1 MAVWALLSISQTVK
15 AANYYITGFFVEGQ
29 EWTKLDGKNMESV
42 GNNKYSQT
50 YQCETTGKYCFRFA
64 GDDLPYQM
72 CPAVA
77 SYDLTKVSSY
87 GVSYTN
93 HEGKENYY
101 FCVNMESG
109 KTYTFTFDNSNPSN
123 RTVACTVS
131 GEGSGTVTPTEKY
144 CSFYLIGNLY
154 KENNEEWADGTK
166 ANPFNTIDGKTYTY
180 TFTGVEKTVYFRVQG
195 YDPDGN
201 KFGSDFAPN
210 TTDDKDKELTT
221 TFQTVVSKPYNSS
234 KTKAWTFDAKSDKT
248 YTITLDYSD
257 TSKPQIKYTEGGS
270 SVVTKVIKLFN
281 GSSEVTGYNGKYTLD
296 LSGETSTDATITLTI
311 DAKAY
316 GLATAQAISTVG
328 TTSDIAFTAEGTEKL
343 TLTAG
348 LIYSLTVTEDGK
360 MTVEAKEKVNPYKV
374 AGAGFYLVG
383 DFMSPYNHS
392 DVNPGGDIPGKIN
405 YERLYFKFE
414 QQADGSYKIDI
425 PACLTAKM
433 QILGISVDGVPRVYG
448 PSGIVEL
455 YGAKDHGTASPVTDG
470 SVGGNSKTN
479 NLVVVD
485 EFKDSD
491 NFWNLVTRND
501 GVTDDDG
508 IYEVSFTFDSDSKTP
523 KIWTIKHNSLKRV
536 VYLLSNAQG
545 ATAQPLYDSRIDIP
559 SGYSDVSSA
568 SAVHLEGITN
578 KYFVL
583 GTVVRNMST
592 PEIKKQAIKAD
603 DGIHEISQEKGGKQC
618 GTHTKFFFLGADP
631 VYESDNT
638 TIKTQDSYQLTA
650 NKPAVAISKLKG
662 NKVVQVNPTKGRD
675 DVAGKDNSYGMQAE
689 IYVPNA
695 GKIDY
700 PDVISMVGPA
710 IPSTTTTNVDGTTKW
725 LWDATAGDMTY
736 DESDHCY
743 KLVLNTS
750 ADLYGKTFRFVG
762 DHAITQNWY
771 EDGTPAN
778 VKYPDVKV
786 EGTSEATVADPNVV
800 NYTSDCTENTIVH
813 DSDIKWNRGA
823 GLWTVRFYIIP
834 GKDKN
839 TFQYTITGAS
849 KIYIPVTAHMGKLL
863 RTYTS
868 AIDVVPVDKEVLVY
882 AAQSY
887 TKNEKNNTGSGDET
901 GTVMLYRL
909 KFIPANQGVV
919 LYAPTTLG
927 NDKPGLIEVVPAY
940 SATVKRY
947 SNDVF
952 DYVKDWAKPETK
964 KELIWVNQET
974 HEQKKDVW
982 NNYLV
987 PVLTDTKITQFYF
1000 DDQNKWTGRNFAFTR
1015 YSQTNTGRANK
1026 VIKDDATNED
1036 PAKRD
1041 YFSFFRGAG
1050 TVKASYSYLMLP
1062 RTIMEGNGQI
1072 LDQNQDN
1079 DKNRFSKSMVW
1090 FEGIDAP
1097 MDNETTGISE
1107 LKNNVSNT
1115 DAAYYTLQGVKVAK
1129 PVKGIY
1135 IHQGKKVIIK

>member
-1 MAVWALLSISQTVK
+1 MAVWTLLSISQTVK
-15 AANYYITGFFVEGQ
+15 AVNCYITGYFVGES
-29 EWTKLDGKNMESV
+29 EWTTLDGKNMESV
-42 GNNKYSQT
+42 VNNKYSQT
-50 YQCETTGKYCFRFA
+50 YQCTKSGEYRFRFA
-64 GDDLPYQM
+64 VEGWKAQM
-72 CPAVA
+72 CPDVERFDLANKSKKIVYTDQNG
-77 SYDLTKVSSY
+77 YD
-87 GVSYTN
+87 N
-93 HEGKENYY
+93 NYFY
-101 FCVNMESG
+101 VNMENG
-109 KTYTFTFDNSNPSN
+109 KTYTFTFDDSNKDN

-131 GEGSGTVTPTEKY
+131 
-144 CSFYLIGNLY
+144 
-154 KENNEEWADGTK
+154 
-166 ANPFNTIDGKTYTY
+166 
-180 TFTGVEKTVYFRVQG
+180 
-195 YDPDGN
+195 
-201 KFGSDFAPN
+201 
-210 TTDDKDKELTT
+210 
-221 TFQTVVSKPYNSS
+221 
-234 KTKAWTFDAKSDKT
+234 
-248 YTITLDYSD
+248 
-257 TSKPQIKYTEGGS
+257 GS
-270 SVVTKVIKLFN
+270 SVVTKVIKLLN
-281 GSSEVTGYNGKYTLD
+281 GTTEVTGSNGKYTLD
-296 LSGETSTDATITLTI
+296 LSGETSTDAIITLDI
-311 DAKAY
+311 DGTTY

-328 TTSDIAFTAEGTEKL
+328 TTSDIAFTTEGTEKL
-343 TLTAG
+343 TLKAG
-348 LIYSLTVTEDGK
+348 LVYSLTVTEDGK

-392 DVNPGGDIPGKIN
+392 DVNPGGDTPGTIN

-414 QQADGSYKIDI
+414 QQKDGSYKIDI

-433 QILGISVDGVPRVYG
+433 QILGVSVDGVPRVYG
-448 PSGIVEL
+448 PSGIEQL
-455 YGAKDHGTASPVTDG
+455 HGAKDYGTASPVTDG
-470 SVGGNSKTN
+470 SVGGDSEKN

-485 EFKDSD
+485 GFKDSD

-568 SAVHLEGITN
+568 SAVHLEGITS

-592 PEIKKQAIKAD
+592 PEIQKQAIKAD

-778 VKYPDVKV
+778 VKYPDEKV

-800 NYTSDCTENTIVH
+800 NYTSECTENTIEH
-813 DSDIKWNRGA
+813 DKDIKWNRGA

-834 GKDKN
+834 GKDNKN

-868 AIDVVPVDKEVLVY
+868 AIDVVPVDANVLIY

-887 TKNEKNNTGSGDET
+887 TKNKENNTGSGDET
-901 GTVMLYRL
+901 GTVKLYRL

-919 LYAPTTLG
+919 LYSPNSSLDDGTPTKL
-927 NDKPGLIEVVPAY
+927 EVVPAY
-940 SATVKRY
+940 SETVKRY
-947 SNDVF
+947 THDVF
-952 DYVKDWAKPETK
+952 DYVDGWADSPA
-964 KELIWVNQET
+964 KESIWFNVHTLE
-974 HEQKKDVW
+974 KW

-987 PVLTDTKITQFYF
+987 PVLKDTKITQFF
-1000 DDQNKWTGRNFAFTR
+1000 IDDQNNWTGRNFAFTR
-1015 YSQTNTGRANK
+1015 YSKTFTGQKNK
-1026 VIKDDATNED
+1026 VLEDDDTNAD
-1036 PAKRD
+1036 TSKRD
-1041 YFSFFRGAG
+1041 YFSFFRAAG

-1072 LDQNQDN
+1072 LDQSQDN
-1079 DKNRFSKSMVW
+1079 DPVFSKSMVW

>member
-1 MAVWALLSISQTVK
+1 MMAFDKVEVVSQYKQGTNWK
-15 AANYYITGFFVEGQ
+15 ENPNFNFT
-29 EWTKLDGKNMESV
+29 TTDGKIYTCTLNDV
-42 GNNKYSQT
+42 PAGTQYIW
-50 YQCETTGKYCFRFA
+50 FRLKI
-64 GDDLPYQM
+64 GSTEYGPQGTEE
-72 CPAVA
+72 
-77 SYDLTKVSSY
+77 DLTLTSSY
-87 GVSYTN
+87 QKIFQIAWQHPKALMIVP
-93 HEGKENYY
+93 K
-101 FCVNMESG
+101 
-109 KTYTFTFDNSNPSN
+109 
-123 RTVACTVS
+123 S
-131 GEGSGTVTPTEKY
+131 GETS
-144 CSFYLIGNLY
+144 
-154 KENNEEWADGTK
+154 
-166 ANPFNTIDGKTYTY
+166 
-180 TFTGVEKTVYFRVQG
+180 
-195 YDPDGN
+195 
-201 KFGSDFAPN
+201 
-210 TTDDKDKELTT
+210 
-221 TFQTVVSKPYNSS
+221 
-234 KTKAWTFDAKSDKT
+234 
-248 YTITLDYSD
+248 YTITYNHD
-257 TSKPQIKYTEGGS
+257 TKEIKYEVSEGGS
-270 SVVTKVIKLFN
+270 TDVTKEIKLLN
-281 GSSEVTGYNGKYTLD
+281 GTSEVTGYNGKYTLD

-311 DAKAY
+311 DGTAY

-343 TLTAG
+343 TLKAG

-392 DVNPGGDIPGKIN
+392 DVNPGGDTPGTIN

-414 QQADGSYKIDI
+414 QQTDGSYKIDI

-448 PSGIVEL
+448 PSGIEEL

-485 EFKDSD
+485 GFKDSN

-545 ATAQPLYDSRIDIP
+545 ATAQPLYDSRSKIKD
-559 SGYSDVSSA
+559 GYSDVSSA
-568 SAVHLEGITN
+568 SAVHLEGITS

-583 GTVVRNMST
+583 GTVVRDLSNPDSK
-592 PEIKKQAIKAD
+592 IYKQAIKAD
-603 DGIHEISQEKGGKQC
+603 DGIHMISDENGGKQC

-638 TIKTQDSYQLTA
+638 TIVTKSSYWLTA

-662 NKVVQVNPTKGRD
+662 NKIVEVNPTKGSND
-675 DVAGKDNSYGMQAE
+675 EAGEDNSYGMQAE
-689 IYVPNA
+689 IFVPHSSM
-695 GKIDY
+695 IDY
-700 PDVISMVGPA
+700 PDAISMVGPA

-778 VKYPDVKV
+778 VKYPIEKV

-834 GKDKN
+834 GKDNKN

-887 TKNEKNNTGSGDET
+887 TKNKENNTGSGDET
-901 GTVMLYRL
+901 GTVKLYRL

-919 LYAPTTLG
+919 LYSPNSPLDNVTPTKL
-927 NDKPGLIEVVPAY
+927 EVVPAY

-947 SNDVF
+947 THDVF
-952 DYVKDWAKPETK
+952 DYVEGWADSPA
-964 KELIWVNQET
+964 KESIWFNE
-974 HEQKKDVW
+974 HSSEKW

-987 PVLTDTKITQFYF
+987 PVLTDTKITQFF
-1000 DDQNKWTGRNFAFTR
+1000 IDDHNNWTGRNFAFTR
-1015 YSQTNTGRANK
+1015 YSKTFTGQKNK
-1026 VIKDDATNED
+1026 VLEDDDANADTN
-1036 PAKRD
+1036 KRD
-1041 YFSFFRGAG
+1041 YFSFFRAAG

-1079 DKNRFSKSMVW
+1079 DTNRFSKSMVW

-1107 LKNNVSNT
+1107 LKNHVSNT

-1135 IHQGKKVIIK
+1135 IHQGKKVIVK

>member
-1 MAVWALLSISQTVK
+1 MKRFFTFLMAVWALLSISQTVK
-15 AANYYITGFFVEGQ
+15 AADVTVYFQCPDGWTTPVHVYAYGNGTISDWDKTPECTKFNTNKGVELWKCSFDSKFTKVIFQNGGRNLQTNSEGFLVA
-29 EWTKLDGKNMESV
+29 KNHV
-42 GNNKYSQT
+42 YT
-50 YQCETTGKYCFRFA
+50 FA
-64 GDDLPYQM
+64 GDQGTLSEFEKKAPY
-72 CPAVA
+72 
-77 SYDLTKVSSY
+77 
-87 GVSYTN
+87 
-93 HEGKENYY
+93 
-101 FCVNMESG
+101 
-109 KTYTFTFDNSNPSN
+109 TYTLRGGYN
-123 RTVACTVS
+123 
-131 GEGSGTVTPTEKY
+131 
-144 CSFYLIGNLY
+144 
-154 KENNEEWADGTK
+154 DGTWS
-166 ANPFNTIDGKTYTY
+166 NESSSFVYDGTSKYTY
-180 TFTGVEKTVYFRVQG
+180 TFTANQDGEFRFRVNTNYKKENTEDADIALCPDGTGEVKSQALTNEPVDVSYTNKKNASGALINANNYWTYNVTNGKEYTFTLSEVYNSEDNIYSRKLSVVPEKTIQLLNAG
-195 YDPDGN
+195 T
-201 KFGSDFAPN
+201 A
-210 TTDDKDKELTT
+210 
-221 TFQTVVSKPYNSS
+221 
-234 KTKAWTFDAKSDKT
+234 
-248 YTITLDYSD
+248 
-257 TSKPQIKYTEGGS
+257 
-270 SVVTKVIKLFN
+270 
-281 GSSEVTGYNGKYTLD
+281 VTGSNGKYTLD
-296 LSGETSTDATITLTI
+296 LSGATSTDATITLSI
-311 DAKAY
+311 DGTTY
-316 GLATAQAISTVG
+316 GLATAQEISTVG
-328 TTSDIAFTAEGTEKL
+328 TTSGIAFTTEGAEKL
-343 TLTAG
+343 TLKAG
-348 LIYSLTVTEDGK
+348 LIYSLTVTKDGK

-392 DVNPGGDIPGKIN
+392 DVTPGGDTPGTIN

-414 QQADGSYKIDI
+414 QQTDGSYKIDI

-448 PSGIVEL
+448 PSGIEEL

-470 SVGGNSKTN
+470 SVGGNSKTD
-479 NLVVVD
+479 NLVVND
-485 EFKDSD
+485 FDDQK
-491 NFWNLVTRND
+491 NYWNLVTRND

-508 IYEVSFTFDSDSKTP
+508 AYEVSFKYDPITQSPTT
-523 KIWTIKHNSLKRV
+523 WTIKHNSLKRV
-536 VYLLSNAQG
+536 MYLLSNAQG
-545 ATAQPLYDSRIDIP
+545 ATAQPLYDSRIGIS
-559 SGYSDVSSA
+559 SGYSDNASA

-583 GTVVRNMST
+583 GTVVRNMSNT
-592 PEIKKQAIKAD
+592 DSEIYKQARKAND
-603 DGIHEISQEKGGKQC
+603 DIHEIPKSKGGNEC

-662 NKVVQVNPTKGRD
+662 NKIVQVNPTKGRD
-675 DVAGKDNSYGMQAE
+675 DVAAKDGSYGMQAE

-695 GKIDY
+695 NLIDY
-700 PDVISMVGPA
+700 PDAISMVGPA

-725 LWDATAGDMTY
+725 LWNATAGDMTY

-778 VKYPDVKV
+778 VKYPDEKV
-786 EGTSEATVADPNVV
+786 EGTSDATVADPNVV
-800 NYTSDCTENTIVH
+800 NYTFDCTENTIEH
-813 DSDIKWNRGA
+813 DKDIKWNRGA

-834 GKDKN
+834 GKDNKN

-849 KIYIPVTAHMGKLL
+849 KIYIPVIAHMGMLL

-868 AIDVVPVDKEVLVY
+868 ASDVVPVDKEVLVY

-887 TKNEKNNTGSGDET
+887 TKNTENKTGSGDET
-901 GTVMLYRL
+901 GTVKLYRL

-927 NDKPGLIEVVPAY
+927 NEEPGQIEVVPAY

-952 DYVKDWAKPETK
+952 DYVENWAKPETK
-964 KELIWVNQET
+964 KEQIWVNQET
-974 HEQKKDVW
+974 HEQEKDVW

-987 PVLTDTKITQFYF
+987 PILTDTNITQFYF
-1000 DDQNKWTGRNFAFTR
+1000 DDQNNWTGRNFAFTR

-1026 VIKDDATNED
+1026 VTKDDATNED

-1050 TVKASYSYLMLP
+1050 IVKASYSYLMLP

-1072 LDQNQDN
+1072 LNQNQDN
-1079 DKNRFSKSMVW
+1079 DTKRFSKSMVW

-1135 IHQGKKVIIK
+1135 IHQGKKVIVK

>member
-1 MAVWALLSISQTVK
+1 MKKRFFTFLMAVWALLSISQTVK
-15 AANYYITGFFVEGQ
+15 ADDVTVYFQCPKDWRTPVCAYAYNDGADKNPNWDDAPAGSEYYTSTGVKLWRCTFDSKYKKVIFKEPYVKDLETKQTSKDGFLVTNNYVYTSGGPDVTLSEFEKEAPYTYTLRGGYDNGAWNNESSNFKYVG
-29 EWTKLDGKNMESV
+29 DGK
-42 GNNKYSQT
+42 
-50 YQCETTGKYCFRFA
+50 
-64 GDDLPYQM
+64 
-72 CPAVA
+72 
-77 SYDLTKVSSY
+77 
-87 GVSYTN
+87 
-93 HEGKENYY
+93 
-101 FCVNMESG
+101 
-109 KTYTFTFDNSNPSN
+109 YTFTFTATQTGEFRFRVNTNY
-123 RTVACTVS
+123 TS
-131 GEGSGTVTPTEKY
+131 GAALCPNV
-144 CSFYLIGNLY
+144 
-154 KENNEEWADGTK
+154 D
-166 ANPFNTIDGKTYTY
+166 FNTKRKELTSTPEDVAYNDQNDASGKSMSDNYWFCDVTNGKKY
-180 TFTGVEKTVYFRVQG
+180 TFT
-195 YDPDGN
+195 
-201 KFGSDFAPN
+201 
-210 TTDDKDKELTT
+210 LTE
-221 TFQTVVSKPYNSS
+221 QYNS
-234 KTKAWTFDAKSDKT
+234 TNKS
-248 YTITLDYSD
+248 YTRKLSVV
-257 TSKPQIKYTEGGS
+257 PEEA
-270 SVVTKVIKLFN
+270 VVTKVILN
-281 GSSEVTGYNGKYTLD
+281 GSSELPGSKGSYTLD
-296 LSGETSTDATITLTI
+296 LSGETSSDANITLTI
-311 DAKAY
+311 NGVPY
-316 GLATAQAISTVG
+316 GLATAQTISAAG
-328 TTSDIAFTAEGTEKL
+328 TTSGIAFTTEGAEAL
-343 TLTAG
+343 TLKAG

-392 DVNPGGDIPGKIN
+392 DVNPGGDNPGEIN

-414 QQADGSYKIDI
+414 QQTDGSYKIDI

-433 QILGISVDGVPRVYG
+433 QILGISVDGVPSVYG
-448 PSGIVEL
+448 PSDIVDL
-455 YGAKDHGTASPVTDG
+455 YGAKAHGTASPVTDG
-470 SVGGNSKTN
+470 SVGGNSNTD
-479 NLVVVD
+479 NLVVVND
-485 EFKDSD
+485 FNDKI
-491 NFWNLVTRND
+491 NYWNLVTRND

-568 SAVHLEGITN
+568 SAVHLEGITS

-583 GTVVRNMST
+583 GTVVRDLSN
-592 PEIKKQAIKAD
+592 PESNIYKQAIKAD
-603 DGIHEISQEKGGKQC
+603 DGIHMISNEKGGKQC

-638 TIKTQDSYQLTA
+638 TIVTKDSYKLTA

-662 NKVVQVNPTKGRD
+662 NKIVEVNPTKGNND
-675 DVAGKDNSYGMQAE
+675 EAGEDNSYGMQAE

-725 LWDATAGDMTY
+725 LWNATAGDMTY

-778 VKYPDVKV
+778 VEYPIEKV
-786 EGTSEATVADPNVV
+786 DGTSEATVADPNVV
-800 NYTSDCTENTIVH
+800 NYISDCTENKIVH

-834 GKDKN
+834 GKDNKN
-839 TFQYTITGAS
+839 TFQYTITCAS

-868 AIDVVPVDKEVLVY
+868 AVDVVPVDKEVLIY

-887 TKNEKNNTGSGDET
+887 TKNNVNNTGSGDET
-901 GTVMLYRL
+901 GTVKLYRL
-909 KFIPANQGVV
+909 KYIPANQGVV
-919 LYAPTTLG
+919 LYSPNSPLG
-927 NDKPGLIEVVPAY
+927 NGTPTKLEVVPAY

-947 SNDVF
+947 SSDHF
-952 DYVKDWAKPETK
+952 DYLEDWADSQE
-964 KELIWVNQET
+964 KESIWVNEHT
-974 HEQKKDVW
+974 SEKW
-982 NNYLV
+982 NNFLM
-987 PVLTDTKITQFYF
+987 PVLADTKVTQFYY
-1000 DDQNKWTGRNFAFTR
+1000 DEKGEWTGRIFSFTR
-1015 YSQTNTGRANK
+1015 YSQTFTGQNN
-1026 VIKDDATNED
+1026 VIEDDFNNED
-1036 PAKRD
+1036 ISKRD
-1041 YFSFFRGAG
+1041 YFSFFRAAG

-1062 RTIMEGNGQI
+1062 RDIMVGNGQI
-1072 LDQNQDN
+1072 LDQSQDN
-1079 DKNRFSKSMVW
+1079 DTKLFSKSMVW

-1107 LKNNVSNT
+1107 LKNHVSNT

-1135 IHQGKKVIIK
+1135 IHQGKKVIVK

>member
-15 AANYYITGFFVEGQ
+15 AVDFCIMGTFDGKDRPD
-29 EWTKLDGKNMESV
+29 WTKLDDKNMDLV
-42 GNNKYSQT
+42 GTNKYSQT
-50 YQCETTGKYCFRFA
+50 YQCTKAGVYHFRFI
-64 GDDLPYQM
+64 GIGWNGEM
-72 CPAVA
+72 CPEQSA
-77 SYDLTKVSSY
+77 YDLTQASP
-87 GVSYTN
+87 SYTVSWTDQP
-93 HEGKENYY
+93 GKKNNYFY
-101 FCVNMESG
+101 VNMESG
-109 KTYTFTFDNSNPSN
+109 KTYTFTFDDSDSKN

-131 GEGSGTVTPTEKY
+131 
-144 CSFYLIGNLY
+144 
-154 KENNEEWADGTK
+154 
-166 ANPFNTIDGKTYTY
+166 
-180 TFTGVEKTVYFRVQG
+180 
-195 YDPDGN
+195 
-201 KFGSDFAPN
+201 
-210 TTDDKDKELTT
+210 
-221 TFQTVVSKPYNSS
+221 
-234 KTKAWTFDAKSDKT
+234 
-248 YTITLDYSD
+248 
-257 TSKPQIKYTEGGS
+257 GS

-311 DAKAY
+311 DDITY
-316 GLATAQAISTVG
+316 RLATAQTISAAG
-328 TTSDIAFTAEGTEKL
+328 TTSDIAFTTEGTEAL
-343 TLTAG
+343 TLKAG
-348 LIYSLTVTEDGK
+348 LIYSLSVTEDGK
-360 MTVEAKEKVNPYKV
+360 MTVVAEEKVDPYAAV
-374 AGAGFYLVG
+374 YNAGFYLVG
-383 DFMSPYNHS
+383 DFMSQYN
-392 DVNPGGDIPGKIN
+392 DKTVNPGGDTPGKIN

-414 QQADGSYKIDI
+414 QQKDGSYKIDI

-433 QILGISVDGVPRVYG
+433 QILGVSVDGVPRVYG
-448 PSGIVEL
+448 PSGIEQL
-455 YGAKDHGTASPVTDG
+455 HGAKDYGTASPVTDG
-470 SVGGNSKTN
+470 SVGGDSETN
-479 NLVVVD
+479 NLVVAD
-485 EFKDSD
+485 ESKDSD

-508 IYEVSFTFDSDSKTP
+508 IYEVSFEYDPKTQSP
-523 KIWTIKHNSLKRV
+523 TTWTIKHNSLKRV
-536 VYLLSNAQG
+536 MYLLSNAQG
-545 ATAQPLYDSRIDIP
+545 ATAQPLYDSRINIP
-559 SGYSDVSSA
+559 SGYSDVASA

-583 GTVVRNMST
+583 GTVVRNMPSQ
-592 PEIKKQAIKAD
+592 EIYNQAIKAD
-603 DGIHEISQEKGGKQC
+603 DGIHQISDEKGGKQC

-700 PDVISMVGPA
+700 PDAISMVGPA

-771 EDGTPAN
+771 EDDTPAN
-778 VKYPDVKV
+778 LKYPDEKV

-800 NYTSDCTENTIVH
+800 NYTSDCTENTIEH
-813 DSDIKWNRGA
+813 DKDIKWNRGA

-868 AIDVVPVDKEVLVY
+868 AVDVVPVDKEVLVY

-887 TKNEKNNTGSGDET
+887 TKNKENNTGSGDET
-901 GTVMLYRL
+901 GTVKLYRL

-927 NDKPGLIEVVPAY
+927 NEKPGLIEVVPAY

-947 SNDVF
+947 SNDAF
-952 DYVKDWAKPETK
+952 DYVEDWAKPETK

-974 HEQKKDVW
+974 HEQEKDVW

-1000 DDQNKWTGRNFAFTR
+1000 EEQNKWTGRNFAFTR
-1015 YSQTNTGRANK
+1015 YSQTNTGRANG
-1026 VIKDDATNED
+1026 VITDNTTD
-1036 PAKRD
+1036 PDPKKHD

-1062 RTIMEGNGQI
+1062 RIIMEGNGQI

-1079 DKNRFSKSMVW
+1079 DNTNRFSKSMVW

-1107 LKNNVSNT
+1107 LKNYVSNT
-1115 DAAYYTLQGVKVAK
+1115 DAAYYTLQGVKLAK

>member
-1 MAVWALLSISQTVK
+1 MKKRFFTFLMAILALLSISQVVK
-15 AANYYITGFFVEGQ
+15 AADCYIMGSFNTTEA
-29 EWTKLDGKNMESV
+29 WTKLDGQNMTALSGE
-42 GNNKYSQT
+42 KYTQE
-50 YQCETTGKYCFRFA
+50 YKCTTSGEYRFRFA
-64 GDDLPYQM
+64 VGGESWQLCPHTPKYNLTEAIPNYGCAYTTDNGKGD
-72 CPAVA
+72 
-77 SYDLTKVSSY
+77 
-87 GVSYTN
+87 
-93 HEGKENYY
+93 NYFY
-101 FCVNMESG
+101 VNMESG
-109 KTYTFTFDNSNPSN
+109 KTYTFTFDNSNASN
-123 RTVACTVS
+123 RNVACTVS
-131 GEGSGTVTPTEKY
+131 GSTSPSEFEKL
-144 CSFYLIGNLY
+144 YLIGGLY
-154 KENNEEWADGTK
+154 GDWNDDTTRPFTTTDGEVYEYVFDSDYTNKFNKESD
-166 ANPFNTIDGKTYTY
+166 DY
-180 TFTGVEKTVYFRVQG
+180 YFRVKTATSQHYQPQTNDAPVETEFTSANPG
-195 YDPDGN
+195 SNIAWKFTMTKGKSYTLIFDYEN
-201 KFGSDFAPN
+201 KRIKYLEG
-210 TTDDKDKELTT
+210 
-221 TFQTVVSKPYNSS
+221 VSK
-234 KTKAWTFDAKSDKT
+234 K
-248 YTITLDYSD
+248 IQL
-257 TSKPQIKYTEGGS
+257 
-270 SVVTKVIKLFN
+270 LN
-281 GSSEVTGYNGKYTLD
+281 GSSEVTGSNGKYTLD
-296 LSGETSTDATITLTI
+296 LSGASSDAKITLTI
-311 DAKAY
+311 DGAKY
-316 GLATAQAISTVG
+316 RLATAQTISAAG
-328 TTSDIAFTAEGTEKL
+328 TTSGIAFTTEGTEAL
-343 TLTAG
+343 TLKAG

-392 DVNPGGDIPGKIN
+392 DVNPGGDKPGEIN

-414 QQADGSYKIDI
+414 QQNDGSYKIDI

-433 QILGISVDGVPRVYG
+433 QILGISVDGVPSVYG
-448 PSGIVEL
+448 PSDIVDL
-455 YGAKDHGTASPVTDG
+455 YGAKAHGTASPVTDG
-470 SVGGNSKTN
+470 SVGGNSNTD
-479 NLVVVD
+479 NLVVVND
-485 EFKDSD
+485 FNDQI
-491 NFWNLVTRND
+491 NYWNLVTRND

-545 ATAQPLYDSRIDIP
+545 ATAQPLYDSRSTIKD
-559 SGYSDVSSA
+559 GYSDVSSA
-568 SAVHLEGITN
+568 SAVHLEGITS

-583 GTVVRNMST
+583 GTVVRDLSNPDSK
-592 PEIKKQAIKAD
+592 IYKQAIKAD
-603 DGIHEISQEKGGKQC
+603 DGIHMISNEKGGKQC

-638 TIKTQDSYQLTA
+638 TIVTKDSYKLTA

-662 NKVVQVNPTKGRD
+662 NKIVEVNPTKGNND
-675 DVAGKDNSYGMQAE
+675 EAGEDNSYGMQAE

-725 LWDATAGDMTY
+725 LWDAIAGDMTY
-736 DESDHCY
+736 DESDRCY

-750 ADLYGKTFRFVG
+750 AESFNKTFRFVG

-778 VKYPDVKV
+778 VKYPIEKV
-786 EGTSEATVADPNVV
+786 DGTSEATVADPNVV

-834 GKDKN
+834 GKDNN

-868 AIDVVPVDKEVLVY
+868 AVDVVPVDANVLIY

-887 TKNEKNNTGSGDET
+887 TKNNENNTGSGDET
-901 GTVMLYRL
+901 GTVKLYRL
-909 KFIPANQGVV
+909 KYIPANQGVV
-919 LYAPTTLG
+919 LYSPNSPLG
-927 NDKPGLIEVVPAY
+927 NGTPTKLEVVPAY

-947 SNDVF
+947 SSNAF
-952 DYVKDWAKPETK
+952 DYVEGWADSQE
-964 KELIWVNQET
+964 KESIWVNVHTSE
-974 HEQKKDVW
+974 KW
-982 NNYLV
+982 NNYLM
-987 PVLTDTKITQFYF
+987 PVLADTKVTQFYY
-1000 DDQNKWTGRNFAFTR
+1000 DENNAWTGRIFSFTR
-1015 YSQTNTGRANK
+1015 YSKTFTGKNNNVQEDDDTNTE
-1026 VIKDDATNED
+1026 IS
-1036 PAKRD
+1036 KRD
-1041 YFSFFRGAG
+1041 YFSFFRFSG
-1050 TVKASYSYLMLP
+1050 TAKANYSYLMLP
-1062 RTIMEGNGQI
+1062 RTVMQGNGQI

-1079 DKNRFSKSMVW
+1079 DTKLFSKSMVW

-1107 LKNNVSNT
+1107 LKNHVSNT

-1135 IHQGKKVIIK
+1135 IHQGMKVIVK

>member
-123 RTVACTVS
+123 RTVACTVG

-195 YDPDGN
+195 YNPDGN

-210 TTDDKDKELTT
+210 TTDGKDKDLTT
-221 TFQTVVSKPYNSS
+221 TFQTVVFKPYYSPT
-234 KTKAWTFDAKSDKT
+234 TKAWTFDAKSDKT

-296 LSGETSTDATITLTI
+296 LSGETSTDAIITLDI
-311 DAKAY
+311 DGTTY

-343 TLTAG
+343 TLKAG
-348 LIYSLTVTEDGK
+348 LIYSLSVTKDGK

-392 DVNPGGDIPGKIN
+392 DVNPGGDTPGTIN

-414 QQADGSYKIDI
+414 QQTDGSYKIDI

-433 QILGISVDGVPRVYG
+433 QILGVSVDGVPRVYG

-455 YGAKDHGTASPVTDG
+455 YGAKDHGKASPVTDG
-470 SVGGNSKTN
+470 SVGGNSETN

-485 EFKDSD
+485 GFKDSD

-508 IYEVSFTFDSDSKTP
+508 SYEVSFTFDSDSKTP

-545 ATAQPLYDSRIDIP
+545 ATAQPLYDSRINNT
-559 SGYSDVSSA
+559 SSYSNVASA
-568 SAVHLEGITN
+568 TAVHLEGITN

-583 GTVVRNMST
+583 GTVVRNMSNVDGD
-592 PEIKKQAIKAD
+592 IYKQASKAG
-603 DGIHEISQEKGGKQC
+603 DGIHEIPKNKGGDEC

-662 NKVVQVNPTKGRD
+662 NKIVEVNPTKGRD

-786 EGTSEATVADPNVV
+786 KGTSEATVADPNVV
-800 NYTSDCTENTIVH
+800 NYTSDCTENTIEH
-813 DSDIKWNRGA
+813 DKDIKWNRGA

-952 DYVKDWAKPETK
+952 DYVEDWAKPETK

-974 HEQKKDVW
+974 HEQEKDVW

-1015 YSQTNTGRANK
+1015 YSQTKTGRANG
-1026 VIKDDATNED
+1026 VIKDNTTD
-1036 PAKRD
+1036 PKKHD
-1041 YFSFFRGAG
+1041 YFSFFRAAG

-1062 RTIMEGNGQI
+1062 RTSMEGNGQI

>member
-15 AANYYITGFFVEGQ
+15 AVDFCIMGTFTGEDRTH
-29 EWTKLDGKNMESV
+29 WTKLDGKNMDLV
-42 GNNKYSQT
+42 GTNKYSQT
-50 YQCETTGKYCFRFA
+50 YQCTKAGEYHFRFI
-64 GDDLPYQM
+64 GIGWKGEM
-72 CPAVA
+72 CPEQS
-77 SYDLTKVSSY
+77 SYDLTKASP
-87 GVSYTN
+87 SYTVSWTDQP
-93 HEGKENYY
+93 GKEKNY
-101 FCVNMESG
+101 FSVNMESG
-109 KTYTFTFDNSNPSN
+109 KTYTFTFDDSDSKN

-131 GEGSGTVTPTEKY
+131 
-144 CSFYLIGNLY
+144 
-154 KENNEEWADGTK
+154 
-166 ANPFNTIDGKTYTY
+166 
-180 TFTGVEKTVYFRVQG
+180 
-195 YDPDGN
+195 
-201 KFGSDFAPN
+201 
-210 TTDDKDKELTT
+210 
-221 TFQTVVSKPYNSS
+221 
-234 KTKAWTFDAKSDKT
+234 
-248 YTITLDYSD
+248 
-257 TSKPQIKYTEGGS
+257 GS
-270 SVVTKVIKLFN
+270 SVVTKVIKLLN
-281 GSSEVTGYNGKYTLD
+281 GTTEVTGSNGKYTLD
-296 LSGETSTDATITLTI
+296 LSGETSTDAIITLDI
-311 DAKAY
+311 DGTTY

-328 TTSDIAFTAEGTEKL
+328 TTSDIAFTTEGTEKL
-343 TLTAG
+343 TLKAG
-348 LIYSLTVTEDGK
+348 LVYSLTVTEDGK

-392 DVNPGGDIPGKIN
+392 DVNPGGDTPGTIN

-414 QQADGSYKIDI
+414 QQKDGSYKIDI

-433 QILGISVDGVPRVYG
+433 QILGVSVDGVPRVYG
-448 PSGIVEL
+448 PSGIEQL
-455 YGAKDHGTASPVTDG
+455 HGAKDYGTASPVTDG
-470 SVGGNSKTN
+470 SVGGDSEKN

-508 IYEVSFTFDSDSKTP
+508 IYEVSITFDSDSKTP

-545 ATAQPLYDSRIDIP
+545 ATAQPLYDSRINIP
-559 SGYSDVSSA
+559 SGYSDVASA

-583 GTVVRNMST
+583 GTVVRNMTS
-592 PEIKKQAIKAD
+592 PEIYNQAIKAD
-603 DGIHEISQEKGGKQC
+603 DGIHQISDEKGGKQC

-689 IYVPNA
+689 ILVPNA

-700 PDVISMVGPA
+700 PDAISMVGPA

-771 EDGTPAN
+771 EDDTPAN
-778 VKYPDVKV
+778 LKYPDEKV

-800 NYTSDCTENTIVH
+800 NYTSDCTENTIEH
-813 DSDIKWNRGA
+813 DKDIKWNRGA

-868 AIDVVPVDKEVLVY
+868 AIDVVPVDANVLIY

-887 TKNEKNNTGSGDET
+887 QKNTDKTPVAGGET
-901 GTVMLYRL
+901 GTVKLYRL

-927 NDKPGLIEVVPAY
+927 NEEPGLIEVVPAY

-952 DYVKDWAKPETK
+952 DYVKDWAKPETT
-964 KELIWVNQET
+964 KEQIWVNQET
-974 HEQKKDVW
+974 HEQAKDKW

-1015 YSQTNTGRANK
+1015 YSQTNTGRANG
-1026 VIKDDATNED
+1026 VIKDNTTD
-1036 PAKRD
+1036 PDPKKHD
-1041 YFSFFRGAG
+1041 YFSFFRAAG

-1079 DKNRFSKSMVW
+1079 DTNRFSKSMVW

>member
-1 MAVWALLSISQTVK
+1 MAVWTLLSISQTVK
-15 AANYYITGFFVEGQ
+15 AVNCYITGYFVGES
-29 EWTKLDGKNMESV
+29 EWTTLDGKNMESV
-42 GNNKYSQT
+42 VNNKYSQT
-50 YQCETTGKYCFRFA
+50 YQCTKSGEYRFRFA
-64 GDDLPYQM
+64 VEGWKAQM
-72 CPAVA
+72 CPDVERFDLANKSKKIVYTDQNG
-77 SYDLTKVSSY
+77 YD
-87 GVSYTN
+87 N
-93 HEGKENYY
+93 NYFY
-101 FCVNMESG
+101 VNMENG
-109 KTYTFTFDNSNPSN
+109 KTYTFTFDDSNKDN

-131 GEGSGTVTPTEKY
+131 
-144 CSFYLIGNLY
+144 
-154 KENNEEWADGTK
+154 
-166 ANPFNTIDGKTYTY
+166 
-180 TFTGVEKTVYFRVQG
+180 
-195 YDPDGN
+195 
-201 KFGSDFAPN
+201 
-210 TTDDKDKELTT
+210 
-221 TFQTVVSKPYNSS
+221 
-234 KTKAWTFDAKSDKT
+234 
-248 YTITLDYSD
+248 
-257 TSKPQIKYTEGGS
+257 GS
-270 SVVTKVIKLFN
+270 SVVTKVIKLLN
-281 GSSEVTGYNGKYTLD
+281 GTTEVTGSNGKYTLD
-296 LSGETSTDATITLTI
+296 LSGETSTDAIITLDI
-311 DAKAY
+311 DGTTY

-328 TTSDIAFTAEGTEKL
+328 TTSDIAFTTEGTEKL
-343 TLTAG
+343 TLKAG
-348 LIYSLTVTEDGK
+348 LVYSLTVTEDGK

-392 DVNPGGDIPGKIN
+392 DVNPGGDTPGTIN

-414 QQADGSYKIDI
+414 QQKDGSYKIDI

-433 QILGISVDGVPRVYG
+433 QILGVSVDGVPRVYG
-448 PSGIVEL
+448 PSGIEQL
-455 YGAKDHGTASPVTDG
+455 HGAKDYGTASPVTDG
-470 SVGGNSKTN
+470 SVGGDSEKN

-485 EFKDSD
+485 GFKDSD

-508 IYEVSFTFDSDSKTP
+508 IYEVSLTFDSDSKTP

-568 SAVHLEGITN
+568 SAVHLEGITS

-592 PEIKKQAIKAD
+592 PEIQKQAIKAD

-778 VKYPDVKV
+778 VKYPDEKV

-800 NYTSDCTENTIVH
+800 NYTSECTENTIEH
-813 DSDIKWNRGA
+813 DKDIKWNRGA

-834 GKDKN
+834 GKDNKN

-868 AIDVVPVDKEVLVY
+868 AIDVVPVDANVLIY

-887 TKNEKNNTGSGDET
+887 TKNKENNTGSGDET
-901 GTVMLYRL
+901 GTVKLYRL

-919 LYAPTTLG
+919 LYSPNSSLDDGTPTKL
-927 NDKPGLIEVVPAY
+927 EVVPAY
-940 SATVKRY
+940 SETVKRY
-947 SNDVF
+947 THDVF
-952 DYVKDWAKPETK
+952 DYVDGWADSPA
-964 KELIWVNQET
+964 KESIWFNVHTLE
-974 HEQKKDVW
+974 KW

-987 PVLTDTKITQFYF
+987 PVLKDTKITQFF
-1000 DDQNKWTGRNFAFTR
+1000 IDDQNNWTGRNFAFTR
-1015 YSQTNTGRANK
+1015 YSKTFTGQKNNVLEDDDTNADTS
-1026 VIKDDATNED
+1026 
-1036 PAKRD
+1036 KRD
-1041 YFSFFRGAG
+1041 YFSFFRAAG

-1072 LDQNQDN
+1072 LDQSQDN
-1079 DKNRFSKSMVW
+1079 DPVFSKSMVW